1 MHLHTSSSHTLQEP
15 YSLPMSRL
23 EVLDAKAK
31 KVTPVNVLQLFGTHG
46 EYASSLGRS
55 ERLRVLLL
63 RHLVPAQVKGGR
75 REAHRGRGVQ

>member
-1 MHLHTSSSHTLQEP
+1 MHLHTSFTHTLQEP

-63 RHLVPAQVKGGR
+63 RHLAPAQVRGGR